1 LEKPHPLKQVA
12 MPNTTAAAVELLE
25 LICQMVSR
33 TQNKP
38 ACVEVFAHRLLL
50 TDARAF
56 ESELRLVE
64 KARESLPHD
73 PAAKGGGGDGSF
85 QTNPMCWEITS
96 DGKGIGLDRTSR
108 FALKQATGW
117 RGHA

>member
-1 LEKPHPLKQVA
+1 MLRNRPIPFALPLTITLASTRAQ
-12 MPNTTAAAVELLE
+12 
-25 LICQMVSR
+25 
-33 TQNKP
+33 
-38 ACVEVFAHRLLL
+38 VFAHRLLL

-64 KARESLPHD
+64 KARSESLPHD

-108 FALKQATGW
+108 FALKQANGW

>member
-1 LEKPHPLKQVA
+1 
-12 MPNTTAAAVELLE
+12 M
-25 LICQMVSR
+25 
-33 TQNKP
+33 
-38 ACVEVFAHRLLL
+38 FAHRLLL

-56 ESELRLVE
+56 EPELRLVE
-64 KARESLPHD
+64 KARESLPHDLPHD

-96 DGKGIGLDRTSR
+96 DGEGISLDQTSR